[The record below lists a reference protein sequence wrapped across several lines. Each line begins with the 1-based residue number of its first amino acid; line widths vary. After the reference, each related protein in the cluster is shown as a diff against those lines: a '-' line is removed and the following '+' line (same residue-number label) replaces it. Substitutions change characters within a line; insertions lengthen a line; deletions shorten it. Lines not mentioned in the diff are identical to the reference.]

1 MKRFASIIEIRPEK
15 QAEYE
20 ALHADPW
27 PEIIAMLT
35 KHHVR
40 NYSIFIKDNLLFSYL
55 EYHGDD
61 YDQDMAELAKDPK
74 TQQWWE
80 LTDPCQKPIASAKE
94 GEWWSP
100 MREVFHMD

>member
-1 MKRFASIIEIRPEK
+1 MQRFAAIIEIKPEK

-20 ALHADPW
+20 ALHANPW
-27 PEIIAMLT
+27 PEIIATLT
-35 KHHVR
+35 KHHVK

-55 EYHGDD
+55 EYHGNN
-61 YDQDMAELAKDPK
+61 YEQDMAELAKDPK

-80 LTDPCQKPIASAKE
+80 LTDPCQQPVVNAKE

-100 MREVFHMD
+100 MREVFHMN